1 MFLLGLDIG
10 SSSIKAALVDAR
22 TGATLGTTQAPDTEM
37 AIHAPQPGWAEQD
50 PEMWWENC
58 RVAVHRLF
66 CQTGADPA
74 RVAAIGISYQ
84 MHGLVTLDATGQTVR
99 PAIIW
104 CDGRAVTIGEAAFR
118 ALGED
123 FCLKHYL
130 NGPGNFTASKLRWVL
145 EHEPERFAR
154 IRHFM
159 LPGDYIAFRLTG
171 EAATTVS
178 GLSEGI
184 LWDFSKNDLAHD
196 LLDHFGLDR
205 SLVPPLVPTFGEQG
219 RLTTAT
225 AEVLGLRPGVPV
237 TYRAG
242 DQPNNA
248 LALNALRPG
257 DIAATAGTSGVVY
270 GVMDRL
276 ASDAQNRVNSFAHV
290 NHLPEAPRIGVL
302 LCINGCGIQ
311 YAWLRRLLADAPL
324 PYSELEK
331 MAASVPVGSDG
342 LCILPFGNGPERML
356 GNRDIGGQI
365 LGLNFNRHDRAHLC
379 RAALE
384 GVAFAFGYGINI
396 LHELGLDLSVIRT
409 GNDNLFRSAV
419 FSQTLATLVGA
430 EIEVLDTNG
439 AAGAARAAG
448 VGAGFFESPETA
460 VGVAM
465 AVMRY
470 APERD
475 GEACREAYERWVRML
490 GRAVTC

>member
-1 MFLLGLDIG
+1 MLLLGLDIG

-22 TGATLGTTQAPDTEM
+22 TGATLGTAHAPDTEM
-37 AIHAPQPGWAEQD
+37 EIHAPQPGWAEQD
-50 PEMWWENC
+50 PDIWWANC
-58 RVAVHRLF
+58 RTAVHRLF
-66 CQTGADPA
+66 HQTGADPA
-74 RVAAIGISYQ
+74 CVAAIGISYQ
-84 MHGLVTLDATGQTVR
+84 MHGLVILDAAGQPVR

-104 CDGRAVTIGEAAFR
+104 CDGRAVPIGEAAFR

-130 NGPGNFTASKLRWVL
+130 NSPGNFTASKLRWVR
-145 EHEPERFAR
+145 ENEPECFAR

-159 LPGDYIAFRLTG
+159 LPGDYIAYRLTG
-171 EAATTVS
+171 EASTTVS

-184 LWDFSKNDLAHD
+184 LWDFSQNDLAQD
-196 LLDHFGLDR
+196 LLDHYGLDR
-205 SLVPPLVPTFGEQG
+205 SLVPALVPTFGEQG
-219 RLTTAT
+219 RLTADA
-225 AEVLGLRPGVPV
+225 AEQLGLRPGIPL

-270 GVMDRL
+270 GVVDRL
-276 ASDAQNRVNSFAHV
+276 ASDTQNRVNSFAHV
-290 NHLPEAPRIGVL
+290 NHRPDAPRIGVL

-311 YAWLRRLLADAPL
+311 YSWLRRLVADGAL

-342 LCILPFGNGPERML
+342 LCVLPFGNGAERML
-356 GNRDIGGQI
+356 GNRDIGARI
-365 LGLNFNRHDRAHLC
+365 ENLNFNRHGKAHLT

-384 GVAFAFGYGINI
+384 GIACAFVYGIDI
-396 LHELGLDLSVIRT
+396 LRELGLNVSVIRA

-419 FSQTLATLVGA
+419 FAENVATLAGA
-430 EIEVLDTNG
+430 EIDVLATNG
-439 AAGAARAAG
+439 AAGAAKAAG
-448 VGAGFFESPETA
+448 VGAGLFESPEQ
-460 VGVAM
+460 AM
-465 AVMRY
+465 QNTTVETCY
-470 APERD
+470 APLRER
-475 GEACREAYERWVRML
+475 GLYREVYERWVGVL